1 MKTFFY
7 LLILLLVSFTNY
19 YAQSEKEILLNLFN
33 YSADMTETSSNLVS
47 LSIDAVW
54 LASEI
59 VGTATITGT
68 LTQDV
73 NNYWTYSSSPS
84 DKLVLTYSDGSSLE
98 FNFAVI
104 TGYDEGEVD
113 DFKNSHTMD
122 FTCYIKDYLSLRIES
137 TANPTSEKTYYI
149 NKVTGSIVN
158 NDEVN
163 QVNYEHTFDKAY
175 IVDYGYAQG
184 IFDDLVT
191 GSVTTPTMTI
201 ELADRFHIEL
211 ANNSDAGQY
220 VKSSQRWSNSSV
232 AFTDNAYAYNGLNVF
247 WVVGTQFADDADAGI
262 YNSVVDAHQWFAQG
276 EVLKNSQNYG
286 AIEFS
291 GEVVDYTTGPYLRAQ
306 LNNGEEVV
314 LHPLLNPV
322 VDVKESI
329 EKLLPNKFILEQN
342 YPNPFNPAT
351 VISFSIPKSGFVELN
366 VYNTLGEMVAELIHK
381 NMEVG
386 NYQINFDAS
395 KLTSGIYFYSISVNG
410 FTQVKKMNLIK

>member
-1 MKTFFY
+1 M
-7 LLILLLVSFTNY
+7 
-19 YAQSEKEILLNLFN
+19 
-33 YSADMTETSSNLVS
+33 
-47 LSIDAVW
+47 W